1 MANASKQM
9 SRAMLEVI
17 DGFLSVTLF
26 DDSKREIKVAAEKC
40 RVNYCTPYEAH
51 HIAKEL
57 KKRGLPVKTAFEI
70 NHDTLSSMIV
80 YPESY
85 GPYRSVSQLVEEI
98 TQKAKEQYVEKRNL
112 ATDDKFHKYATFKGV
127 SQAELSL
134 IEQQAKIDY
143 PIHAEHE
150 KNKSS
155 YKVVV
160 LEENSQK
167 FRNDLLKTRY
177 ELDKFPSERKS
188 LEYEY
193 DIKNSAIKHIMVHKD
208 FYLASADKDD
218 NLILEYDGKK
228 DIMKI
233 YKGGNELQAISS
245 DKDTMEQMI
254 KDFSK
259 PVLMEKEQFRSSA
272 ALDIYNKKAKH
283 YIAAEIEDKLKK
295 YHEVNQ
301 LIAEKAS
308 VISQTYDIDENERGQ
323 FDIFKDSQ
331 TFGNFMKHIIEEVEE
346 ERGEDLQLESKLLND
361 KNELDI
367 IFSKLSSINNSIEV
381 AYSREKI
388 LDLTRDKKT
397 FEAEIQKE
405 QLEKEKLTDF
415 MLALSRQMPQHAQQQ
430 KDTEQELDFDP
441 YDDF

>member
-1 MANASKQM
+1 
-9 SRAMLEVI
+9 
-17 DGFLSVTLF
+17 
-26 DDSKREIKVAAEKC
+26 
-40 RVNYCTPYEAH
+40 
-51 HIAKEL
+51 
-57 KKRGLPVKTAFEI
+57 
-70 NHDTLSSMIV
+70 
-80 YPESY
+80 
-85 GPYRSVSQLVEEI
+85 
-98 TQKAKEQYVEKRNL
+98 
-112 ATDDKFHKYATFKGV
+112 
-127 SQAELSL
+127 
-134 IEQQAKIDY
+134 
-143 PIHAEHE
+143 
-150 KNKSS
+150 
-155 YKVVV
+155 
-160 LEENSQK
+160 
-167 FRNDLLKTRY
+167 
-177 ELDKFPSERKS
+177 
-188 LEYEY
+188 
-193 DIKNSAIKHIMVHKD
+193 MVRKD

-254 KDFSK
+254 KDFLS
-259 PVLMEKEQFRSSA
+259 PYLW
-272 ALDIYNKKAKH
+272 KKNNFVQAQRWIFIIKKQNN
-283 YIAAEIEDKLKK
+283 YICAEIEDKLKK